1 MVERSGKN
9 FIIIR
14 TSCAI
19 AVVWFV
25 MAGVGALE
33 RNPEYQNGLDSVM
46 AGQLVRSYLC
56 GCVSK

>member
-1 MVERSGKN
+1 
-9 FIIIR
+9 
-14 TSCAI
+14 
-19 AVVWFV
+19 V